1 MKEFEDKILVTGFLT
16 SRSEYIFRQLYRKH
30 TLSVFRI
37 ALQLTRN
44 DVQGAEDVVQEAW
57 IRAITHL
64 HEFKWK
70 SSFRTWIT
78 GIAINCSREYM
89 KRMNRLDFNIHET
102 MDTAAMARMEAAL
115 DLHRVLAL
123 LPTGYREI
131 LLLHDLEGFKHEE
144 IATLLGISEGTSKSQ
159 LFHARNAV
167 KKILN

>member
-1 MKEFEDKILVTGFLT
+1 MKDLEDKLLVKGFLF

-44 DVQGAEDVVQEAW
+44 DVQGAEDIAQEAW
-57 IRAITHL
+57 TRAITKL
-64 HEFKWK
+64 DDFKWE

-89 KRMNRLDFNIHET
+89 RRMNKLDFNVHDATDAVIP
-102 MDTAAMARMEAAL
+102 RIEAAL
-115 DLHRVLAL
+115 DLHKVLAL

-131 LLLHDLEGFKHEE
+131 LLLHDLEGFKHGE
-144 IATLLGISEGTSKSQ
+144 IAALLGISEGTSKSQ

-167 KKILN
+167 RKMLN